1 MIKVYMV
8 FINGGFGGIKY
19 FQEKENAENYIRE
32 NGGTLEIES
41 ATSQEYCRLDF
52 SDPIKADYHRNKWKQ
67 KIFIWFWG
75 IQSEKAWWTC
85 KRIMLCNYA

>member
-1 MIKVYMV
+1 MDAKITTTQCIAEWFKTIISMV

-41 ATSQEYCRLDF
+41 ATPQEYFNLDF
-52 SDPIKADYHRNKWKQ
+52 SDPIKEDY
-67 KIFIWFWG
+67 F
-75 IQSEKAWWTC
+75 
-85 KRIMLCNYA
+85 